1 MPPLTEWIR
10 AEMILMIRNA
20 DPAAVPMGGLSE
32 MEISLFARDGQFD
45 DDDNDLRPIKIKYM
59 PPSAYKCPLS
69 SIAGTTAASSTA
81 GVDNSNN
88 TSSGFKTNLS

>member
-20 DPAAVPMGGLSE
+20 DAAAVPMGGLSE

-45 DDDNDLRPIKIKYM
+45 DDDDDLRPIKYM
-59 PPSAYKCPLS
+59 LPSAYELRMSNKRKRNVNNNHHQQNSETSS
-69 SIAGTTAASSTA
+69 SIG
-81 GVDNSNN
+81 DQ
-88 TSSGFKTNLS
+88 FL